1 MVSSPAT
8 ARRDV
13 DARGA
18 AVSSSPNVA
27 GTISGGFTVDNR
39 VRLLSQLR
47 TERFSLVEHPD
58 QYSIGWNCGAAN
70 ALRLAIATLFPLPV
84 PTYSCR
90 FPTDSVSVGLREL
103 ASAAFADVVAVDL
116 SDCGDR

>member
-1 MVSSPAT
+1 MSNTSSVT

-13 DARGA
+13 NARVA

-27 GTISGGFTVDNR
+27 ESSADVGIVDSR
-39 VRLLSQLR
+39 IQLLGQLR
-47 TERFSLVEHPD
+47 AAMYSLAEHSDQFSR
-58 QYSIGWNCGAAN
+58 GWNCGVAYAVR
-70 ALRLAIATLFPLPV
+70 ALFPLPV

-90 FPTDSVSVGLREL
+90 FPTDDVSRGLREL
-103 ASAAFADVVAVDL
+103 ASAAFAGVVAVDL

>member
-1 MVSSPAT
+1 MSSTSPAT

-27 GTISGGFTVDNR
+27 GTVDGGFTVED
-39 VRLLSQLR
+39 RLLLVGQLKQR
-47 TERFSLVEHPD
+47 RFSEREHAD
-58 QYSIGWNCGAAN
+58 AFSRGWIAAIDHVI
-70 ALRLAIATLFPLPV
+70 RELFPLPTPV
-84 PTYSCR
+84 YSCT
-90 FPTDSVSVGLREL
+90 FPTDDVSRGLREL
-103 ASAAFADVVAVDL
+103 ASAAFAGVVAVDL